1 MFKKVSK
8 LMLLAVSALMVFS
21 ACTDTGSGDGSVDQN
36 KQLEIF
42 IAEVGGKEFQLPTGG
57 AKHLISATTGDITA
71 TDGTTMLYKLVKA
84 FTPDDAVYTNGDGN
98 YFGVTVNGEKFDFYF
113 AKVGGVADYWA
124 TADEVKNQAGAD
136 VLLAAKTPNAVF
148 VNGPFTDNVTNVDSE
163 VPALNSISAKL
174 SSDFKLYAL
183 AQDKAGNKGTLFTGT
198 IDLTTMKINI
208 AKTSVAIA
216 SITDMLTD
224 ALQLIGGATPVII
237 DNADKTDVKLY
248 KKDGTAP
255 TSGAGE
261 SASIRGVGYAAG
273 AEHVAIDVDGTNSK
287 LHKISAT
294 GIKTV
299 GTALN
304 FMTPT
309 SVVAIGTTNILVSG
323 VNESGGSSGTAVID
337 NVTLGDTGNTK
348 VSIPVTGL
356 PNTSV
361 INGGVKLAVYSTDI
375 YAVVEGKLYKFNGTT
390 AWTVVTAIDNA
401 QQGVTLPTTITS
413 VDISG
418 SVMYITELGAT
429 TDTST
434 TTAYLITPTM
444 LVKISPIPSTTTGT
458 VSDVDTQV
466 NGTVVSLPMGLGVLV
481 IDVEKFGGTAKVLRY
496 NQFMATDAPFQ
507 MPTK

>member
-42 IAEVGGKEFQLPTGG
+42 IAEVGGKSFDLVTGS
-57 AKHLISATTGDITA
+57 KHLISATTGDITA

-136 VLLAAKTPNAVF
+136 SILAAKTPNAVF

-163 VPALNSISAKL
+163 VPALSSISAKL
-174 SSDFKLYAL
+174 SSGFKLYAL

-208 AKTSVAIA
+208 AKTSVAIEI
-216 SITDMLTD
+216 ITDMLTD

-255 TSGAGE
+255 TPGAGE
-261 SASIRGVGYAAG
+261 SASITGVNYAAG
-273 AEHVAIDVDGTNSK
+273 AEHVAIDVDGTSSK

-309 SVVAIGTTNILVSG
+309 SVVAIGTTNILVAG
-323 VNESGGSSGTAVID
+323 VNESGPSGTAVID

-361 INGGVKLAVYSTDI
+361 ADGGVKLAVYSTDI

>member
-21 ACTDTGSGDGSVDQN
+21 ACTDTSSGDGNGGDPTP
-36 KQLEIF
+36 KTFLEN
-42 IAEVGGKEFQLPTGG
+42 VGGKSFSLVNNMTGG
-57 AKHLISATTGDITA
+57 KNFVLDNGSIKSDDNQSIQFRYDNSTSSTT
-71 TDGTTMLYKLVKA
+71 
-84 FTPDDAVYTNGDGN
+84 AVYIESDGN
-98 YFGVTVNGEKFDFYF
+98 YFGVEY
-113 AKVGGVADYWA
+113 VADNKALNFYLAKDGTNAKYWA
-124 TADEVKNQAGAD
+124 TAAAVKFVAGTD

-163 VPALNSISAKL
+163 VPALSSISAKL
-174 SSDFKLYAL
+174 SSGFKLYAL
-183 AQDKAGNKGTLFTGT
+183 AQDKAGSKGTLFTGT

-208 AKTSVAIA
+208 AKTSVAIEI
-216 SITDMLTD
+216 ITDMLTD
-224 ALQLIGGATPVII
+224 ALQLIGGVTPVII

-248 KKDGTAP
+248 AKDGTAP
-255 TSGAGE
+255 TPVTGE
-261 SASIRGVGYAAG
+261 AASITGVGYAAG
-273 AEHVAIDVDGTNSK
+273 AEHVAIDVDGTSSK

-294 GIKTV
+294 GIKTE

-304 FMTPT
+304 YMIPT
-309 SVVAIGTTNILVSG
+309 SVVAIGTTNILVAG
-323 VNESGGSSGTAVID
+323 VNESGPSGTAVID
-337 NVTLGDTGNTK
+337 NVTLGDTSTK

-356 PNTSV
+356 PSASIV
-361 INGGVKLAVYSTDI
+361 DGGVKLAVYSTDI
-375 YAVVEGKLYKFNGTT
+375 YAVVEGKLYKFDGTN

-429 TDTST
+429 SDTST

-444 LVKISPIPSTTTGT
+444 LVKISPIPSTTTGI

-466 NGTVVSLPMGLGVLV
+466 NGTVVSLPMGLGILV
-481 IDVEKFGGTAKVLRY
+481 IDVENLGGTAKVLRY

-507 MPTK
+507 MP